1 MSEAL
6 AQTVGALLGVLGA
19 AAVIVLM
26 AIVVTTVLG
35 ADIRPGGEGSD
46 LRMGS
51 GVTPGGSYQEEKP
64 GL

>member
-1 MSEAL
+1 MSETL
-6 AQTVGALLGVLGA
+6 VQTFGALLGVLSA

-35 ADIRPGGEGSD
+35 ADMRPGGEGSD
-46 LRMGS
+46 ASMGS
-51 GVTPGGSYQEEKP
+51 RVTTEATYPQEKP